1 MEACVVEYPRIQEEI
16 TLPKHE
22 SALAALLRDHLL
34 DLDLFIEDPKGKV
47 ELERE
52 EGGRSETRISRLVFW
67 TFGISDIAYNHCDLY
82 MIYNFCGHTSLLFTA
97 IATFKYL

>member
-1 MEACVVEYPRIQEEI
+1 MTA
-16 TLPKHE
+16 
-22 SALAALLRDHLL
+22 
-34 DLDLFIEDPKGKV
+34 
-47 ELERE
+47 
-52 EGGRSETRISRLVFW
+52 RLVFW

>member
-1 MEACVVEYPRIQEEI
+1 MQLRKNGIKNIYLTSRQPISVFGLAHLLERNKITEACVVEHPRIQEEI

-52 EGGRSETRISRLVFW
+52 EGGRSETRI
-67 TFGISDIAYNHCDLY
+67 
-82 MIYNFCGHTSLLFTA
+82 
-97 IATFKYL
+97 